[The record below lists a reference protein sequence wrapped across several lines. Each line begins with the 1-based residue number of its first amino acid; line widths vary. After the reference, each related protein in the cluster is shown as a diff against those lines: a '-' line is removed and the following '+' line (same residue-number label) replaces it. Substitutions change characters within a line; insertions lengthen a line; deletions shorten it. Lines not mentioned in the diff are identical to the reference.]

1 MHDAS
6 LAVNDII
13 SFIKHIMRD
22 AQQKKAKSESFSL
35 LNDES
40 CFWLKDY
47 AQKILPLKFWEVQKG
62 YFGKKGMS
70 MHTDVFFPKKGL
82 DISKQVYLTVIYQC
96 D

>member
-1 MHDAS
+1 MKGIQSVINAVQNTGNSDLLHDAS

-13 SFIKHIMRD
+13 SFIKHMR
-22 AQQKKAKSESFSL
+22 KSESFSV

-47 AQKILPLKFWEVQKG
+47 AQKILPFKFREGQKD

-70 MHTDVFFPKKGL
+70 MHIDVFFLKKR
-82 DISKQVYLTVIYQC
+82 T
-96 D
+96 

>member
-1 MHDAS
+1 MQFKILVTDLLHDAS

-40 CFWLKDY
+40 CFWLKDNLRKY
-47 AQKILPLKFWEVQKG
+47 CHLNF
-62 YFGKKGMS
+62 KKAKEI
-70 MHTDVFFPKKGL
+70 TLEKRE
-82 DISKQVYLTVIYQC
+82 
-96 D
+96 

>member
-1 MHDAS
+1 MFKDIQFVINAVQDTGNSDLLHDAS

-22 AQQKKAKSESFSL
+22 AQQRKAKSESFAL

-47 AQKILPLKFWEVQKG
+47 ARKILLLKSQEGQK
-62 YFGKKGMS
+62 
-70 MHTDVFFPKKGL
+70 D
-82 DISKQVYLTVIYQC
+82 YLLA
-96 D
+96 